1 MFFSILHGIINCIH
15 VFIYLWK
22 FKLFSSNLLTINE
35 NVNPPEMSK
44 SFLYRFSNGL
54 RLKMNKSNTFVIWR
68 QKRRKRDYTRA
79 KIFNQIFVNISIVCI
94 RIHLNQLKTIQKLT
108 GVESNINHVSTSG
121 MKYCWCKAEGNI
133 FIYSKGSNI
142 INVGRKQSQ
151 YVNCW
156 PFVYIELHSENTTE
170 YNNAI

>member
-79 KIFNQIFVNISIVCI
+79 KIFNQIFVNISIVCVS
-94 RIHLNQLKTIQKLT
+94 IHLNQLKTIQKLT
-108 GVESNINHVSTSG
+108 GVESNINHVATSG

-133 FIYSKGSNI
+133 FIYM
-142 INVGRKQSQ
+142 
-151 YVNCW
+151 YL
-156 PFVYIELHSENTTE
+156 YIFQGV
-170 YNNAI
+170 